1 MFTSIFNN
9 VHKMHLTRSYI
20 VQYFEGYIIQKGFK
34 GKDRF
39 FGHLV
44 DYLYSL
50 DLEFLA
56 ISVGHMFKK

>member
-1 MFTSIFNN
+1 
-9 VHKMHLTRSYI
+9 MHLTRSYI

-44 DYLYSL
+44 DCLYSL